1 VTETPVQRCRSC
13 GSEELEHF
21 YEQGTVPV
29 HSCRLV
35 STHEEALRFPTAS
48 LTLAVCHRCGFIA
61 NTSFD
66 ASRQDYR
73 IAYEETQG
81 FSPRFRQFMSEL
93 ADHWIDRYDLH
104 DKQILEIGSGKGEF
118 LLLLCE
124 RGPNHGIGIDP
135 GFVPERVAGE
145 AASRVTFIQD
155 YYSSRYAHLT
165 GDAIVCRHTLEHI
178 QDVAVLLRQVQVGLA
193 GRSAVLLFELPDVG
207 RVLREAAFW
216 DVYYEHVSYFTP
228 GSLARL
234 FRTTGFDVLD
244 LALDYDDQYVLL
256 EAKPSAGMGEA
267 RPHELEE
274 EPGAVVRAAIEFA
287 RRVEQLRER
296 WRRRLREVRESGGS
310 AVVWGA
316 GSKAVA
322 FLTTLGPDRGIE
334 YAVDI
339 NPYKHGTFLAGVG
352 TAVMDPAFLR
362 EHRPRLVIAMNEI
375 YLDEIGAQLR
385 ELGVDAE
392 LEAV

>member
-1 VTETPVQRCRSC
+1 VREQHPQHCRSC
-13 GSEELEHF
+13 GSEELERF
-21 YEQGTVPV
+21 YDQRRVPV

-35 STHEEALRFPTAS
+35 STRDEAVRFPTAS
-48 LTLAVCHRCGFIA
+48 FTLEVCRHCGFIS

-66 ASRQDYR
+66 ASRQDYS
-73 IAYEETQG
+73 IAYEETQA
-81 FSPRFRQFMSEL
+81 FSPRFQQFMSEL
-93 ADHWIDRYDLH
+93 ADRWIDRYDLH

-135 GFVPERVAGE
+135 GFVPERVSGE

-155 YYSSRYAHLT
+155 YYSSRYGHLT

-178 QDVAVLLRQVQVGLA
+178 QDVAVLLRQVQGGLA

-234 FRTTGFDVLD
+234 FRSTGFDVLD
-244 LALDYDDQYVLL
+244 LALDYDGQYILL
-256 EAKPSAGMGEA
+256 EAKPSAGAGDA

-274 EPGAVVRAAIEFA
+274 EPGAVVQAAIDFA
-287 RRVEQLRER
+287 RRVEQLRDH
-296 WRRRLREVRESGGS
+296 WRRRLRKVRESGGS

-322 FLTTLGPDRGIE
+322 FLTTLGPDNGIE

-352 TAVMDPAFLR
+352 TAVMGPTFLR
-362 EHRPRLVIAMNEI
+362 EHRPQLVIAMNEI
-375 YLDEIGAQLR
+375 YLDEIRTQLGK
-385 ELGVDAE
+385 LGVEAE
-392 LEAV
+392 LDPV